1 MTITAFDT
9 TTRDCRRAALPPAP
23 VQAQTPATLV
33 SNIGQNDSTLAWKY
47 APNKGENASTS
58 LRVSGRVSFPG

>member
-33 SNIGQNDSTLAWKY
+33 SNIG
-47 APNKGENASTS
+47 
-58 LRVSGRVSFPG
+58 